1 MIINNQILSL
11 IPSPHHS
18 NQLYFEITITAY
30 SFILIGQLFFLF
42 LFAPCLERKKS
53 RLAFSFFSIFFFKL
67 LTSADTQSD
76 FRAQKSNWIQNNNLR
91 RLMQATATAKL
102 KRRIKSRVRLTI
114 VAFVFVKTTSAS
126 QIFTLY
132 LLKWMTFIKM
142 KYLLSP

>member
-1 MIINNQILSL
+1 M

-18 NQLYFEITITAY
+18 NQLYFEIAITAY

-53 RLAFSFFSIFFFKL
+53 RLAFSLFSIFFFKL

-114 VAFVFVKTTSAS
+114 VAFLFVKTTSAS
-126 QIFTLY
+126 YIFTLC
-132 LLKWMTFIKM
+132 LLK
-142 KYLLSP
+142 

>member
-1 MIINNQILSL
+1 MIIINQILSL

-53 RLAFSFFSIFFFKL
+53 RLAFSLFSIFFFKL

-102 KRRIKSRVRLTI
+102 KRRIKSRVRLI
-114 VAFVFVKTTSAS
+114 VAFLFVKTTSAS

-132 LLKWMTFIKM
+132 LSKWMTFIKM

>member
-1 MIINNQILSL
+1 MLSL

-18 NQLYFEITITAY
+18 NQLYFEIAITAY

-67 LTSADTQSD
+67 LTSADTQRD

-102 KRRIKSRVRLTI
+102 KRRIKSRVRLI
-114 VAFVFVKTTSAS
+114 VAFLFVKTTSAS
-126 QIFTLY
+126 
-132 LLKWMTFIKM
+132 
-142 KYLLSP
+142 

>member
-1 MIINNQILSL
+1 MIIINQILSL

-18 NQLYFEITITAY
+18 NQLYFEIAITAY
-30 SFILIGQLFFLF
+30 SFILIGQLFFSSYSCSPLV
-42 LFAPCLERKKS
+42 LKEKKS

-102 KRRIKSRVRLTI
+102 KRRIKSRVRLI
-114 VAFVFVKTTSAS
+114 VAFLFVKTTSAS

-132 LLKWMTFIKM
+132 LLK
-142 KYLLSP
+142 

>member
-18 NQLYFEITITAY
+18 NQLYFEITITEY

-53 RLAFSFFSIFFFKL
+53 RLAFSLFSIFFFKL

-132 LLKWMTFIKM
+132 LLK
-142 KYLLSP
+142 